1 MTNNTLYIIS
11 QHFYPSEGATA
22 QLVTDIA
29 SELASDIKVIVLT
42 STPGDSSNRS
52 DLKILRFSTTVT
64 TETRIK
70 NKLLHGLLFT
80 AKALWY
86 LSQNAVPSESHLLI
100 ASNPPF
106 IGLIGTFLNFTN
118 KLTYTF
124 LFQDLFPRS
133 AVLAGILPARGP
145 MHLALRL
152 LMRHVISNSSHTIL
166 LSQAMK
172 HRAIKE
178 YSLPHKYHV
187 IQNWAVE
194 KASPSTRHTN
204 PLALSWNIQDQF
216 IVFYS
221 GNFGRLHDI
230 VTILEAARICIGN
243 PKILFLFV
251 GGGAQ
256 YSLIKRYCDAFS
268 LSNVQIRPY
277 VSRDML
283 PFSLQLA
290 DLSIVSLKPGADD
303 TVSPS
308 KIYGLLASK
317 KPILLISSSDAAL
330 SKELKSQQIGV
341 HVDTGDSKSLAAH
354 IQDLSQDYQT
364 LSRLGQNAY
373 SYYRTNLGRNKSLDE
388 YRQLL
393 VNKD

>member
-1 MTNNTLYIIS
+1 MTYTTLYIIS

-29 SELASDIKVIVLT
+29 SELSSHIKVVVLT
-42 STPGDSSNRS
+42 STPGVPSNRS
-52 DLKILRFSTTVT
+52 DLTILRFSTTST
-64 TETRIK
+64 TETPII

-80 AKALWY
+80 GKVLWHLY
-86 LSQNAVPSESHLLI
+86 QHAVPSESHLLI

-106 IGLIGTFLNFTN
+106 IGLIGPILSYIN

-145 MHLALRL
+145 IHLVFRL
-152 LMRHVISNSSHTIL
+152 LMRYVISNSSHTII
-166 LSQAMK
+166 LSQSMK
-172 HRAIKE
+172 HRAIRE
-178 YSLPHKYHV
+178 YGMPHKYHV

-194 KASPSTRHTN
+194 TASPSSRSTN
-204 PLALSWNIQDQF
+204 PLALSWNIKDQF

-230 VTILEAARICIGN
+230 VTILETARLCIDN

-256 YSLIKRYCDAFS
+256 FSLIKRYCDEFS

-277 VSRDML
+277 VSRELL

-317 KPILLISSSDAAL
+317 KPILLISSTDTAL
-330 SKELKSQQIGV
+330 SNHIKYEQIGI
-341 HVDTGDSKSLAAH
+341 HVDTGDSKSLATH
-354 IQDLSQDYQT
+354 IQELSQDYQA

-373 SYYRTNLGRNKSLDE
+373 SYYCMKLGRNKSLNE

-393 VNKD
+393 VKKK